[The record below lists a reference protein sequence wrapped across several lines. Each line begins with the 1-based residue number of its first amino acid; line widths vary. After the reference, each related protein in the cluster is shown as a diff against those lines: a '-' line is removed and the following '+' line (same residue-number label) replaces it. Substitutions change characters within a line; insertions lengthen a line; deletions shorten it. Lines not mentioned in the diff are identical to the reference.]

1 MKKLSLL
8 LVLFVFSACSRP
20 APTPPTE
27 SSSMTTETT
36 TTKPSSTSTI
46 EESTTKPSSEKPEP
60 PASSSEKPIPVD
72 DRANLVGTWEQD
84 NQTLTID
91 RAGNWE
97 LEGAINSSG
106 TFTVGADF
114 DQTKMIKLYGF
125 NENIGGIGTYFI
137 ANFNGDSSKMG
148 FGYLGQFTRS
158 TDLTSVVNSGVYQ
171 ADYQTEAVDFSRN
184 VLGTWT
190 ITEGTEFHNTWNYN
204 PDGTFE
210 LFSQGLGEARTGTYS
225 VKPLKNNWVDI
236 SYDFDDSDD
245 AYTTAYHLSDGV
257 MWEEEFEFIRI
268 VRNTDPAFP

>member
-1 MKKLSLL
+1 MVKMKKLSLL

-36 TTKPSSTSTI
+36 TTKPSSTSTV
-46 EESTTKPSSEKPEP
+46 EESTTKP
-60 PASSSEKPIPVD
+60 SSEKPIPVD

-84 NQTLTID
+84 NQTLTFD
-91 RAGNWE
+91 RTGNWE

-148 FGYLGQFTRS
+148 FGYLGQFTRA

-171 ADYQTEAVDFSRN
+171 EDYQTDVVDFSRN

-190 ITEGTEFHNTWNYN
+190 IT
-204 PDGTFE
+204 
-210 LFSQGLGEARTGTYS
+210 
-225 VKPLKNNWVDI
+225 
-236 SYDFDDSDD
+236 
-245 AYTTAYHLSDGV
+245 
-257 MWEEEFEFIRI
+257 
-268 VRNTDPAFP
+268 